1 MKLKYK
7 IALTSLCGVLITSA
21 VCLLVERSII
31 RSVGIQ
37 NAHRSMRATILA
49 AEDVRESVAAMNHA
63 GAFFHEESLR
73 KDYLQVKEAG
83 GDISK
88 TALYKTIP
96 VVAAWKA
103 LETASKAEGFQF
115 RIAKAGARNAKN
127 LPTADEERILASL
140 KTSKQGEYFHVDHEK
155 KEIVYA
161 HPIVLT
167 RDCLACHGD
176 PARSRSQDGKDPFGF
191 QMEGWKA
198 GETHGAFVLKASTEH
213 IDDAV
218 TDSIQKIALILLA
231 VIVLATGVTL
241 WIVRKITSA
250 LSLVEDVTSGNLTSS
265 QAFGSNDE
273 LGVTV
278 KKIRKMVIGL
288 QKSLTTVDANSHSLA
303 LASSELSTASA
314 KVRSNAE
321 HSKIEAEAVSNTSQN
336 VSRNLQSVAAAT
348 EEMNVSINEIAR
360 NAAQA
365 SKVANRAS
373 TAAGETT
380 AAVTQLGSSSQEIG
394 HVIGVITSI
403 AEQTKLLALN
413 ATIEA
418 ARAGDAGKGF
428 SVVANEVKELAKQTA
443 MATEEIGKKINSV
456 QSDTET
462 AVRKIQEIAGIIHE
476 ITLIQTT
483 VAGALSQQAATT
495 LEISKNVQ
503 EAAAGGL
510 QISHNIQSVS
520 DSVQNTAQEAART
533 SEVAQELATLS
544 SDLRRLVNATT
555 QHAGL

>member
-7 IALTSLCGVLITSA
+7 IALTSLCGVLITSG

-31 RSVGIQ
+31 RALGV
-37 NAHRSMRATILA
+37 NHAHKSMRATILT
-49 AEDVRESVAAMNHA
+49 AENVRESVAGMHQA
-63 GAFFHEESLR
+63 GAFHKGTLL
-73 KDYLQVKEAG
+73 KDYLEVKAAG
-83 GDISK
+83 RDVTK
-88 TALYKTIP
+88 TALYTTIP
-96 VVAAWKA
+96 VIASWNA

-115 RIAKAGARNAKN
+115 HIARAGARNPKN
-127 LPTADEERILASL
+127 LPTPEEVDILTQLSTRKADEYF
-140 KTSKQGEYFHVDHEK
+140 KVDYQKGE
-155 KEIVYA
+155 ITYA
-161 HPIVLT
+161 HPIILT
-167 RDCLACHGD
+167 RDCLSCHGD
-176 PARSRSQDGKDPFGF
+176 PAQSYSGDNKDPFGF
-191 QMEGWKA
+191 VMEGWKA
-198 GETHGAFVLKASTEH
+198 GEMHGAFVLKTTTTSINA
-213 IDDAV
+213 AV
-218 TDSIQKIALILLA
+218 ADSIRKISPILLA
-231 VIVLATGVTL
+231 VILGATGVTL

-250 LSLVEDVTSGNLTSS
+250 LTLVEDVTSGNLSSS

-303 LASSELSTASA
+303 LASSELSKVSA
-314 KVRSNAE
+314 KVQSNAE
-321 HSKIEAEAVSNTSQN
+321 HSKTEAEAVSATSQN

-365 SKVANRAS
+365 SKVASRAS

-380 AAVTQLGSSSQEIG
+380 QAVTQLGSSSQEIS
-394 HVIGVITSI
+394 HVIEVITSI

-418 ARAGDAGKGF
+418 ARAGEAGKGF

-443 MATEEIGKKINSV
+443 LATEEIGKKINSV

-462 AVRKIQEIAGIIHE
+462 AVRKIQEIAGIIQE

-483 VAGALSQQAATT
+483 VAGALTQQATTT
-495 LEISKNVQ
+495 LEISKNIQ

-510 QISHNIQSVS
+510 LISHNIQAVS
-520 DSVQNTAQEAART
+520 DSVQNTAQEAVHT
-533 SEVAQELATLS
+533 SEVAMQLAVLS
-544 SDLRRLVNATT
+544 ADLRRLVNATT